1 MISMP
6 SHFLKQLS
14 IACGAVFAAYVVFLV
29 AAISFAAVEV
39 ERSRAARIEESTVV
53 ALETKY
59 YAAVAEL
66 AKSDPAALGYVTPDH
81 VVYVTENGAPA
92 FSRAAR

>member
-6 SHFLKQLS
+6 THFLKHLS
-14 IACGAVFAAYVVFLV
+14 LACAAVFAAYVVFLV

-39 ERSRAARIEESTVV
+39 ERSRAATDKESAVV

-59 YAAVAEL
+59 YAAVATL
-66 AKSDPAALGYVTPDH
+66 AKADPAALGFVAPVR